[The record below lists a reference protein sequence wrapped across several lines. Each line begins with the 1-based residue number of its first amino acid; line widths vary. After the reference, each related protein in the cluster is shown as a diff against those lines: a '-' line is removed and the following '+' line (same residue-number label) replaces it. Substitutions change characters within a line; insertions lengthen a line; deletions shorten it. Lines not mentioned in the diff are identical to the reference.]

1 MVKRM
6 TPMPHAE
13 MLLGQRF
20 KWDLSDSY
28 EVGSL
33 LMLIRVTTWK
43 RTPLWDLLQDF
54 IDDDEEFGEV
64 LNLST
69 LAVNSGNPRLRPI
82 MVETAEIGNN
92 GKEVLVT
99 YQFNA
104 QMDEQTPDFITDCI
118 PWLTTVCEL
127 YSVNLECSYTYID
140 KPHRTVAFGY
150 WEQVRRGGKFWLR
163 QGHVPA
169 D

>member
-1 MVKRM
+1 MTKRM
-6 TPMPHAE
+6 TPMPTAE

-20 KWDLSDSY
+20 QWDLSDSY

-33 LMLIRVTTWK
+33 LMLIRISTWK
-43 RTPLWDLLQDF
+43 RTPLRELLGEYLDN
-54 IDDDEEFGEV
+54 DEDFGET

-69 LAVNSGNPRLRPI
+69 LAWNSGNPRLRPI
-82 MVETAEIGNN
+82 MVDTVEQGDS

-99 YQFNA
+99 YQFHA
-104 QMDEQTPDFITDCI
+104 QMDEPTPDFLTDCI
-118 PWLTTVCEL
+118 PWLTGVGMQ
-127 YSVNLECSYTYID
+127 YSVNVECSYTYVD
-140 KPHRTVAFGY
+140 KPHRSVAFGY

-169 D
+169 E